1 MKKKMFDVWVIMKD
15 DESYGQEL
23 KEIYNS
29 KKSADKRTKFLN
41 ENKSKLDA
49 ITGDF
54 YVEKHAVFQE
64 NQDGV

>member
-23 KEIYNS
+23 KEIHNS

-54 YVEKHAVFQE
+54 YVEKQAVFQE
-64 NQDGV
+64 ESKI